1 MYEVERKSKILE
13 IIKENQRVDVQ
24 ALNKILQ
31 VSESTIRRDLKELEG
46 SNLLKRTHGGAVAL
60 HNVGFEPT
68 FSEKEISNSELKK
81 AIAEKAIELIV
92 EGDVIL
98 LDSGTTMLYL
108 AKELKRFRKLT
119 VVTNAITIAQE
130 LQAYEGIDVI
140 MLGGSLRKGILSL
153 VGPFAEQ
160 ILSLIHV
167 DKAFIA
173 TNGIDVEAGLSTPNV
188 DEANIKRKMIASAK
202 KTILLADSSK
212 IGIINLVKF
221 AILSDIDLFIT
232 DNGIEDSCVSEFI
245 MNGIELH
252 IAEGN
257 GERKT
262 G

>member
-1 MYEVERKSKILE
+1 MYEIERKNKILE
-13 IIKENQRVDVQ
+13 LIRENQRVDVQ

-31 VSESTIRRDLKELEG
+31 VSESTIRRDLKELEE
-46 SNLLKRTHGGAVAL
+46 SNLLKRTHGGAIAL
-60 HNVGFEPT
+60 HNVNFEPT
-68 FSEKEISNSELKK
+68 FSEKEVNNSEWKK
-81 AIAEKAIELIV
+81 AIAEKAVELIR

-119 VVTNAITIAQE
+119 VVTNAISIAHE
-130 LQAYEGIDVI
+130 LQAYEGIEVI

-173 TNGIDVEAGLSTPNV
+173 TNGIHANEGLSTPNV
-188 DEANIKRKMIASAK
+188 DEASIKRKMIASAK

-212 IGIINLVKF
+212 VGIVNLVKF
-221 AILSDIDLFIT
+221 AALSDINLFVT
-232 DNGIEDSCVSEFI
+232 DNGIGDSSVAEFTEK
-245 MNGIELH
+245 GIEVL
-252 IAEGN
+252 IV
-257 GERKT
+257 K
-262 G
+262 